1 MDIQDFKHLLTES
14 GLCTVHIFSLEKG
27 EDIYFG
33 NFDDIPANFLPME
46 IGSID
51 APTSA
56 YELTINVD

>member
-1 MDIQDFKHLLTES
+1 MDIQDFKFLLSES

-27 EDIYFG
+27 EDVYFG
-33 NFDDIPANFLPME
+33 NFDDIPEKFIYKE

-56 YELTINVD
+56 YELTINID